1 MMEKL
6 WLSSY
11 EPGVRSILEIPN
23 ITLLEM
29 FKQTVERFSE
39 RPALIFQGQFWSY
52 REMDEAVERLA
63 RAFSLH
69 GVQPGDRISI
79 YMPNSALWVICFY
92 ACMRLSA
99 VVVQTNPMYVES
111 ELKAQL
117 NDAGAI
123 GIITIPTLLPRVL
136 GIQGE
141 TNLQMIA
148 VDPLSNFEFPPS
160 EEFLNLNDL
169 LNDSSVDKI
178 DLPLPNIPADI
189 GIAVLQYTGGTTGT
203 SKGVVLT
210 HRNLLANALQIKEW
224 LQADEGQERIL
235 TALPLFHIYALS
247 ACMNLAMISGGSMVI
262 LQKFDIDAVL
272 QHINDYAPTI
282 FPGAPTMYVAV
293 INHPRIKEYNVSSIK
308 ICVSGSAPLPVE
320 VAIRFGELT
329 GGRLVEAYGLSEAS
343 PATHLNPVYHAR
355 VGSIGVP
362 GPNTDAKIV
371 DLITG
376 KDTLTPGE
384 IGELVVSGDQVMRE
398 YWQKPSE
405 TQAALREGWLYTGDI
420 ARMDEDGFFYIVDRK
435 KDMILSGGYNVYP
448 RDIEESLYE
457 HPAVK
462 EAVCAGIPDSY
473 WGEIVK
479 AYVVLK
485 EDSQVTEAEIITFL
499 KQKLA
504 AYKVPKKVEIREN
517 LPRTA
522 IGKVLRR
529 FLIDE
534 ELQKQHILIAQV
546 EDEHVKEE
554 NR

>member
-1 MMEKL
+1 MREKP

-11 EPGVRSILEIPN
+11 EPGVRAALEIPN

-39 RPALIFQGQFWSY
+39 HPALLFQGRSWSY
-52 REMDEAVERLA
+52 RQMDEAVERMA
-63 RAFSLH
+63 RAFSYR
-69 GVQPGDRISI
+69 GVKSGDRISI
-79 YMPNSALWVICFY
+79 YMPNSALGVISFY
-92 ACMRLSA
+92 ACMRLGA

-123 GIITIPTLLPRVL
+123 GIITIPPLLQRVL
-136 GIQGE
+136 AIQGE
-141 TNLQMIA
+141 TNLQLIA
-148 VDPLSNFEFPPS
+148 VDPLANLEIPIS
-160 EEFLNLNDL
+160 EKLLNLDAL
-169 LNDSSVDKI
+169 LNDSSLDRM
-178 DLPLPNIPADI
+178 DLPLPNIPADTE
-189 GIAVLQYTGGTTGT
+189 IAVLQYTGGTTGT

-224 LQADEGQERIL
+224 LQGEEGQERIL
-235 TALPLFHIYALS
+235 TALPLFHIYSLS
-247 ACMNLAMISGGSMVI
+247 ACMNLAMVSGGAMVI
-262 LQKFDIDAVL
+262 LSKFDIDVVL

-282 FPGAPTMYVAV
+282 FPGAPTMYVAI
-293 INHPRIKEYNVSSIK
+293 INHPRVKEYNVSSIK
-308 ICVSGSAPLPVE
+308 VCVSGSAPLPVE
-320 VAIRFGELT
+320 VANRFGELT
-329 GGRLVEAYGLSEAS
+329 GGRLIEAYGLSEAS

-371 DLITG
+371 DLATG
-376 KDTLTPGE
+376 QKTLVPGE
-384 IGELVVSGDQVMRE
+384 IGELAVSGDQVMRE
-398 YWQKPSE
+398 YWQKPTE
-405 TQAALREGWLYTGDI
+405 TLAVLRDGWLYTGDI

-435 KDMILSGGYNVYP
+435 KDMIISGGYNVYP

-457 HPAVK
+457 HSAVK

-473 WGEIVK
+473 WGEFVK

-485 EDSQVTEAEIITFL
+485 EDAQVTEAELLTFL

-504 AYKVPKKVEIREN
+504 AYKVPKKIEIRES

-522 IGKVLRR
+522 VGKVLRR

-534 ELQKQHILIAQV
+534 ELQKTTHSDIAANQ
-546 EDEHVKEE
+546 E
-554 NR
+554 

>member
-1 MMEKL
+1 MREKP

-11 EPGVRSILEIPN
+11 EPGVRSTLEIPN

-39 RPALIFQGQFWSY
+39 RPALLFQGRSWSY

-63 RAFSLH
+63 RAFSYY
-69 GVQPGDRISI
+69 GVKSGDRISI
-79 YMPNSALWVICFY
+79 YMPNSALWVISFY
-92 ACMRLSA
+92 ACMRLGA

-117 NDAGAI
+117 NDAGAT
-123 GIITIPTLLPRVL
+123 GIITIPPLIRRVL
-136 GIQGE
+136 AIQAE

-148 VDPLSNFEFPPS
+148 IDPLINLEIPSS
-160 EEFLNLNDL
+160 EELLNLNTL
-169 LNDSSVDKI
+169 LSDSSMDSI
-178 DLPLPNIPADI
+178 DLPLPNIPADT

-210 HRNLLANALQIKEW
+210 HRNLLANALQINEW
-224 LQADEGQERIL
+224 LQGEEGQERIL

-247 ACMNLAMISGGSMVI
+247 ACMNLAMISGGAMVI
-262 LQKFDIDAVL
+262 LPKFDIDAVL

-293 INHPRIKEYNVSSIK
+293 INHPRVKEYNVSSIK
-308 ICVSGSAPLPVE
+308 VCISGSAPLPVE
-320 VAIRFGELT
+320 VANRFGELT

-371 DLITG
+371 DLLTG
-376 KDTLTPGE
+376 QNTLAPGE
-384 IGELVVSGDQVMRE
+384 IGELAVSGDQVMRE

-405 TQAALREGWLYTGDI
+405 TRVVLRDGWLYTGDI

-457 HPAVK
+457 HSAVK
-462 EAVCAGIPDSY
+462 EAVCAGIPDPY

-485 EDSQVTEAEIITFL
+485 EDSQVTEAELVTFL

-504 AYKVPKKVEIREN
+504 AYKVPKKIEIRES

-522 IGKVLRR
+522 VGKVLRR
-529 FLIDE
+529 FLIEE
-534 ELQKQHILIAQV
+534 ELQKAAQSEIAANL
-546 EDEHVKEE
+546 E
-554 NR
+554 